1 MPNRILRDYTDSVPV
16 NQLDW
21 LGECLFVRLI
31 QKADDYGRFH
41 GNPTLVKSLL
51 FPLKDGLRDSDI
63 SARLTA
69 CEEAGV
75 IRAYES
81 NGKPFIEIVNFGQRL
96 KSNTR
101 SKFPAPPWSQ
111 SDTFPDCPG
120 TSGNIPDNPA
130 KGEGEGG
137 DDKEREK
144 ARMRDMLLPAVERIK
159 GKHPRLSE
167 PPLTE
172 AAIMKAIFG
181 KIEKGASLEEAVSR
195 IEQATEQYAAATA
208 QWPENEHRFIV
219 SSRKWFENGG
229 YDEPPKSWLRGD
241 DKNAKRYVPRH

>member
-130 KGEGEGG
+130 RGEGEGG
-137 DDKEREK
+137 DDKERERESAH
-144 ARMRDMLLPAVERIK
+144 ARY
-159 GKHPRLSE
+159 
-167 PPLTE
+167 
-172 AAIMKAIFG
+172 
-181 KIEKGASLEEAVSR
+181 AS
-195 IEQATEQYAAATA
+195 
-208 QWPENEHRFIV
+208 P
-219 SSRKWFENGG
+219 GG
-229 YDEPPKSWLRGD
+229 
-241 DKNAKRYVPRH
+241 